1 MTNLRFNFATIVIL
15 MLLVS
20 CVGEQTDKNQ
30 RSAAET
36 PKALQDNKVDL
47 KSYSRSGDLVE
58 QLYGE
63 LVDQTPELK
72 KLEDDFV
79 ELSPKRAELN
89 EKFLQYGMKSNHY
102 YSTANN
108 NASAVTDSLLR
119 KKMIA
124 LITASQTKYTTKT
137 TELNSLLAQMAKN
150 GTTLSDHHA
159 VLKIVLTLPIIEK
172 YQSDHRPDAKEFKEL
187 MGQQENLL
195 ERTVHLTPKY

>member
-79 ELSPKRAELN
+79 ELSPKPAELN
-89 EKFLQYGMKSNHY
+89 EKFQQYGMKSNHY

-137 TELNSLLAQMAKN
+137 TELNSLLA
-150 GTTLSDHHA
+150 
-159 VLKIVLTLPIIEK
+159 
-172 YQSDHRPDAKEFKEL
+172 
-187 MGQQENLL
+187 
-195 ERTVHLTPKY
+195 